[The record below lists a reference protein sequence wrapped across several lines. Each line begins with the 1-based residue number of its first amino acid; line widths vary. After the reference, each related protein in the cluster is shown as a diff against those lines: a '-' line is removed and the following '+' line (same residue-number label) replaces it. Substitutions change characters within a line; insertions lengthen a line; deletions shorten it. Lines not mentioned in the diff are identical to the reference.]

1 MLYCINQTKHTK
13 YIASMLCVKMNT
25 QMLKQE
31 WHQTSKHRASLLSI
45 KYVVAVLRHKSG
57 QLPTWE
63 EKMLY

>member
-1 MLYCINQTKHTK
+1 
-13 YIASMLCVKMNT
+13 MLCVKMNT

-45 KYVVAVLRHKSG
+45 QYVVAVLRHKSG